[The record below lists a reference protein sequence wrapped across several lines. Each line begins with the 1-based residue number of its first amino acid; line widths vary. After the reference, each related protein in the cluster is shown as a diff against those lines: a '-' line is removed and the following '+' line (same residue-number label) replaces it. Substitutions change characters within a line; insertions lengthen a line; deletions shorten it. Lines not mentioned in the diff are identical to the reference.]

1 MGRLV
6 TTVVLCWT
14 FISPAAGLGPQAP
27 GVPDIELF
35 FQAVSQDQDTAEQAL
50 QQIGSMWRDG
60 YATMILDLSRV
71 LQMHRDSL
79 PIARRLIEFLQAQ
92 THQRFGTDLNRWRE
106 WVWSLPYEPHPEYL
120 LFKGILFSA
129 IDPRMRSFFPENAP
143 TRIRLDEVVW
153 GGVSVNGIPPLNYP
167 EYLSASQAQYL
178 KDSHLVF
185 GLSVNGEARA
195 YPKRIL
201 AWHEMARDRLGGLE
215 LTIVYCTLCG
225 TAIPYKSEVGGQM
238 YHFGTSGLLYR
249 SNKLMFDEKSMT
261 LWSTL
266 EGKPAI
272 GSLVGTGLRLRS
284 LPMVTTTWKEWK
296 AEHPHTTVLS
306 LDTGHERD
314 YSEGAA
320 YREYFSTD
328 QLMFSVSKRDGRLK
342 NKDEVLVMR
351 LGPASD
357 ENGEGM
363 PLAISAKF
371 LKKRRLYQTETAG
384 GDIVVVTSR
393 EGANRVYGAQ
403 GERFER
409 LADNGR
415 IEDEQGRSWQV
426 TEDAL
431 VLESDPETRLPR
443 LPAQRA
449 FWFGW
454 YAQFPDTKLIK

>member
-1 MGRLV
+1 
-6 TTVVLCWT
+6 
-14 FISPAAGLGPQAP
+14 
-27 GVPDIELF
+27 
-35 FQAVSQDQDTAEQAL
+35 
-50 QQIGSMWRDG
+50 
-60 YATMILDLSRV
+60 
-71 LQMHRDSL
+71 
-79 PIARRLIEFLQAQ
+79 
-92 THQRFGTDLNRWRE
+92 
-106 WVWSLPYEPHPEYL
+106 
-120 LFKGILFSA
+120 
-129 IDPRMRSFFPENAP
+129 
-143 TRIRLDEVVW
+143 
-153 GGVSVNGIPPLNYP
+153 
-167 EYLSASQAQYL
+167 
-178 KDSHLVF
+178 
-185 GLSVNGEARA
+185 
-195 YPKRIL
+195 
-201 AWHEMARDRLGGLE
+201 
-215 LTIVYCTLCG
+215 
-225 TAIPYKSEVGGQM
+225 M